1 MTVTITREP
10 GHPSHQYDG
19 AAMSWLR
26 VQPVTCNGLLVS
38 RHRALA
44 GLITQ
49 SHTASSAGFG
59 RNHETETTTLG
70 RSGQRCYP
78 RVVRWKYVFCPST
91 KLITTESDAVTSAQQ
106 EHAPCVGR
114 RSISRDLGAEPR
126 NSCTGPCGA
135 GATDPLY
142 EAVYAAKLRV
152 DGARS
157 APDRTYCQRP
167 RMSPR
172 AGEQTIAE
180 GEKLGCEISG
190 RVLFCVRPI
199 FRDCALPVKRTS

>member
-1 MTVTITREP
+1 M
-10 GHPSHQYDG
+10 
-19 AAMSWLR
+19 
-26 VQPVTCNGLLVS
+26 
-38 RHRALA
+38 
-44 GLITQ
+44 
-49 SHTASSAGFG
+49 
-59 RNHETETTTLG
+59 
-70 RSGQRCYP
+70 
-78 RVVRWKYVFCPST
+78 
-91 KLITTESDAVTSAQQ
+91 
-106 EHAPCVGR
+106 GR

-172 AGEQTIAE
+172 AGEQTITE
-180 GEKLGCEISG
+180 GEEAGMRSVGLCF
-190 RVLFCVRPI
+190 VLCQTDI
-199 FRDCALPVKRTS
+199 QNCAVPEKRTW